1 MAYISQ
7 DEKKSLAPAIKAVL
21 KKYGMKGT
29 IGIRHHRTLF
39 VNLQSGVIDF
49 GCESRQVSEYYI
61 KDNYT
66 GDARGFL
73 LELLAAMRGDNWF
86 DRSDIITDYF
96 DVKHNTSINIGNW
109 KNPYVCTAAAAVAN

>member
-7 DEKKSLAPAIKAVL
+7 EEKKSLAPAIKAVL

-49 GCESRQVSEYYI
+49 GCESRQVNEYYI

-66 GDARGFL
+66 GDARDFL
-73 LELLAAMRGDNWF
+73 LELLAAMRGANWF
-86 DRSDIITDYF
+86 DKSDIMTDYF
-96 DVKHNTSINIGNW
+96 HTKHYTDIHIGQWN
-109 KNPYVCTAAAAVAN
+109 KPYICTAGVAVAG